1 MFKLNS
7 HFVRGRVLVKGW
19 KIHVLTVIF
28 LRGME
33 AGRVTSKLSFLL
45 VLHTV
50 FSGML
55 GTYVFLGYFSPLTH
69 SKVSLF
75 LLLPNSDR
83 LQDWKIMAEVAHDN

>member
-7 HFVRGRVLVKGW
+7 HFVKGRVLVKGW
-19 KIHVLTVIF
+19 KIHVLSVIL
-28 LRGME
+28 LRGMA

-50 FSGML
+50 FSG
-55 GTYVFLGYFSPLTH
+55 YFSPLTH
-69 SKVSLF
+69 SKASLF
-75 LLLPNSDR
+75 LVLPNNDH